1 MGTPAQT
8 KLLAIS
14 KLSGQKDP
22 KEYILNMIVSGTS
35 ETKEVS
41 VLPVKDEVATG
52 ESGENGGD
60 VKKVP
65 LTYSE
70 LFHNDRMQIPG
81 KTYTF
86 NTNSGISIDMK
97 ASASGALPSLTKS
110 GEVLEAGVV
119 SEILSVKNYKSIL
132 NPQEA
137 YLGDDRVD
145 PALLGELAYT
155 GADVAKV
162 YAPVKADGSMDLG
175 SMERFNA
182 LYEVFKENKDI

>member
-1 MGTPAQT
+1 
-8 KLLAIS
+8 
-14 KLSGQKDP
+14 
-22 KEYILNMIVSGTS
+22 
-35 ETKEVS
+35 
-41 VLPVKDEVATG
+41 
-52 ESGENGGD
+52 
-60 VKKVP
+60 
-65 LTYSE
+65 
-70 LFHNDRMQIPG
+70 MQIPG

-86 NTNSGISIDMK
+86 NTNSGIFIDMK

-155 GADVAKV
+155 GSDAAKV